1 MSTAAAADQISLVL
15 LPSGSSSSSSH
26 VSIDRSGRRR
36 PQERQRTN
44 DGRLEHMTVTSFVSI
59 KGAPG
64 VTTLAC
70 LVGATWPEGRKVM
83 VAECDPS
90 GGDLAARF
98 QLSSRE
104 GWPALLA
111 AARRSGTTIDIAS
124 HLQQLPG
131 GLDVLVA
138 TRGLDALDASR
149 SMDAL
154 LSHCR
159 SSADSTWDVLIDLG
173 RLAPD
178 DRASAVWLEH
188 SDMVVVCSRSDAASV
203 VHIRERAPM
212 LLERYPDRVRL
223 AIVGAEII
231 RSRRSRSSPGS
242 RCWRSCRLIRH
253 LRLRLPVSGRVDAG
267 CAARCWQPRRDGW
280 PRRW

>member
-1 MSTAAAADQISLVL
+1 
-15 LPSGSSSSSSH
+15 
-26 VSIDRSGRRR
+26 
-36 PQERQRTN
+36 
-44 DGRLEHMTVTSFVSI
+44 MTVTSFVST

-98 QLSSRE
+98 ELSSRE

-111 AARRSGTTIDIAS
+111 AARRSGTDVDIAS

-131 GLDVLVA
+131 GLNVLVA

-149 SMDAL
+149 SMNAL
-154 LSHCR
+154 LSNSR
-159 SSADSTWDVLIDLG
+159 SSSDSAWDVLIDLG

-188 SDMVVVCSRSDAASV
+188 SEMVVVCSRSDVASV

-223 AIVGAEII
+223 AMVGAGDHAISEIEQFTGLPVLAVVPFDPASAAAAAGE
-231 RSRRSRSSPGS
+231 RQGRRRLRRSLLATTAERMAATLAGGWAGGADEEAAEVEAEATEPASGE
-242 RCWRSCRLIRH
+242 H
-253 LRLRLPVSGRVDAG
+253 LRQGALP
-267 CAARCWQPRRDGW
+267 
-280 PRRW
+280 

>member
-1 MSTAAAADQISLVL
+1 
-15 LPSGSSSSSSH
+15 
-26 VSIDRSGRRR
+26 
-36 PQERQRTN
+36 
-44 DGRLEHMTVTSFVSI
+44 MTVTSFVSI

-104 GWPALLA
+104 GWPALLT
-111 AARRSGTTIDIAS
+111 AARRSGTNIDIAS

-159 SSADSTWDVLIDLG
+159 SSSDNTWDVLIDLG

-203 VHIRERAPM
+203 VHIRERATL

-223 AIVGAEII
+223 AIVGSGDHSISEIQKFTGVPVLAVVPFDSASATAAAGEPQ
-231 RSRRSRSSPGS
+231 SRRRLRRSLLATTAARIAAALVGGS
-242 RCWRSCRLIRH
+242 AGAADGEAADGDGEAAEPASGEH
-253 LRLRLPVSGRVDAG
+253 LRQESL
-267 CAARCWQPRRDGW
+267 Q
-280 PRRW
+280 

>member
-1 MSTAAAADQISLVL
+1 
-15 LPSGSSSSSSH
+15 
-26 VSIDRSGRRR
+26 
-36 PQERQRTN
+36 
-44 DGRLEHMTVTSFVSI
+44 MTVTSFVSI

-70 LVGATWPEGRKVM
+70 LVGATWPEERKVM

-98 QLSSRE
+98 ELSSRE

-111 AARRSGTTIDIAS
+111 AARRSGTDVDVVP

-149 SMDAL
+149 SMNAL
-154 LSHCR
+154 LSNSR
-159 SSADSTWDVLIDLG
+159 SSSDNTWDVLIDLG

-188 SDMVVVCSRSDAASV
+188 SDVVVVCSRSDAASV
-203 VHIRERAPM
+203 MHIRERAPI
-212 LLERYPDRVRL
+212 LLERYPGRVRL
-223 AIVGAEII
+223 AIVGGGDHSISEIQQFTGI
-231 RSRRSRSSPGS
+231 PVLAVVPFDSASAAAATGERQSRRRLRRSQLAATAERMATALVG
-242 RCWRSCRLIRH
+242 RLAGGADGEAVDGMAAPAVPALGEH
-253 LRLRLPVSGRVDAG
+253 LRQEAL
-267 CAARCWQPRRDGW
+267 Q
-280 PRRW
+280 

>member
-1 MSTAAAADQISLVL
+1 
-15 LPSGSSSSSSH
+15 
-26 VSIDRSGRRR
+26 
-36 PQERQRTN
+36 
-44 DGRLEHMTVTSFVSI
+44 MTVSSFVSI

-70 LVGATWPEGRKVM
+70 LVGASWPEGRKVM
-83 VAECDPS
+83 VAECDQS

-104 GWPALLA
+104 GWPAFLA
-111 AARRSGTTIDIAS
+111 AARRSGTDVDIES

-149 SMDAL
+149 SMNAL
-154 LSHCR
+154 LSNSG
-159 SSADSTWDVLIDLG
+159 SSSQGTWDVLIDLG

-203 VHIRERAPM
+203 VHIRERASL
-212 LLERYPDRVRL
+212 LLERYPDRIGL
-223 AIVGAEII
+223 AMVGSGDHSVSEIEQFTGI
-231 RSRRSRSSPGS
+231 PVLAAVPFDSASAAVATGERQSRR
-242 RCWRSCRLIRH
+242 
-253 LRLRLPVSGRVDAG
+253 RLRRSLLATT
-267 CAARCWQPRRDGW
+267 AARMAAKLVGGPTLGADGEATDGEAEGADLALGECL
-280 PRRW
+280 RKGVLR

>member
-1 MSTAAAADQISLVL
+1 
-15 LPSGSSSSSSH
+15 
-26 VSIDRSGRRR
+26 
-36 PQERQRTN
+36 
-44 DGRLEHMTVTSFVSI
+44 MTVTSFVSI

-70 LVGATWPEGRKVM
+70 LVGATWPEGRKVL

-98 QLSSRE
+98 ELSSRE

-111 AARRSGTTIDIAS
+111 AARRSGTDVDVAS

-138 TRGLDALDASR
+138 TRGLDSLDASR
-149 SMDAL
+149 SMNTL
-154 LSHCR
+154 LSNSR
-159 SSADSTWDVLIDLG
+159 SPSDHTWDVLIDLG

-178 DRASAVWLEH
+178 DRASGVWLEH

-203 VHIRERAPM
+203 VHIRERAPL

-223 AIVGAEII
+223 AVVGSGDHAISEIEQFTGI
-231 RSRRSRSSPGS
+231 PVLAVVPFDSASAAAATGERQSRRRLRRSLLATTAMRLAATLAGGS
-242 RCWRSCRLIRH
+242 AGGADGDAADVEAEVAEPASGEH
-253 LRLRLPVSGRVDAG
+253 LRQEIS
-267 CAARCWQPRRDGW
+267 Q
-280 PRRW
+280 

>member
-1 MSTAAAADQISLVL
+1 
-15 LPSGSSSSSSH
+15 
-26 VSIDRSGRRR
+26 
-36 PQERQRTN
+36 
-44 DGRLEHMTVTSFVSI
+44 MTVTSFVSI

-111 AARRSGTTIDIAS
+111 AARRSGVDIDIES

-149 SMDAL
+149 SMNAL
-154 LSHCR
+154 LSNSR
-159 SSADSTWDVLIDLG
+159 SSSDNSWDVLIDLG

-188 SDMVVVCSRSDAASV
+188 SDMVVVCSRADVASV
-203 VHIRERAPM
+203 VHIRERAPL
-212 LLERYPDRVRL
+212 LLERYPGRVGL
-223 AIVGAEII
+223 AIVGGGDHPISEIEQFTGI
-231 RSRRSRSSPGS
+231 PVLAIVPFDPASAAAAAGQRQSGRRLRRSMLVATAGRMASTLVGGSVCGADGEVGDRDAEEVELGSPE
-242 RCWRSCRLIRH
+242 RRRH
-253 LRLRLPVSGRVDAG
+253 EAL
-267 CAARCWQPRRDGW
+267 Q
-280 PRRW
+280 

>member
-1 MSTAAAADQISLVL
+1 
-15 LPSGSSSSSSH
+15 
-26 VSIDRSGRRR
+26 
-36 PQERQRTN
+36 
-44 DGRLEHMTVTSFVSI
+44 MTVTSFVSI

-98 QLSSRE
+98 ELSSRE

-111 AARRSGTTIDIAS
+111 AARRSGADIDIAS

-149 SMDAL
+149 SMNAL
-154 LSHCR
+154 LSNSR
-159 SSADSTWDVLIDLG
+159 SSPDNTWDVLIDLG

-178 DRASAVWLEH
+178 DRASAVWLER
-188 SDMVVVCSRSDAASV
+188 SDMVVVCSRSDAASA
-203 VHIRERAPM
+203 VHIRERAP
-212 LLERYPDRVRL
+212 LLVERYPDRVCL
-223 AIVGAEII
+223 ALVGSGDHAISEIEQFTGI
-231 RSRRSRSSPGS
+231 PVLAVVPFDSASAAAAAGEGQSRR
-242 RCWRSCRLIRH
+242 
-253 LRLRLPVSGRVDAG
+253 RLRRSLLATT
-267 CAARCWQPRRDGW
+267 AARMAAALTGGSAGGADGGTAAGEAEAAE
-280 PRRW
+280 PASGEHVREGALQ

>member
-1 MSTAAAADQISLVL
+1 
-15 LPSGSSSSSSH
+15 
-26 VSIDRSGRRR
+26 
-36 PQERQRTN
+36 
-44 DGRLEHMTVTSFVSI
+44 MTVTSFVSI

-104 GWPALLA
+104 GWPALLV
-111 AARRSGTTIDIAS
+111 AARRSGVDVNIEP

-138 TRGLDALDASR
+138 TRGLDVLDASR
-149 SMDAL
+149 SMNAL
-154 LSHCR
+154 LS
-159 SSADSTWDVLIDLG
+159 SSRPSSDNTWDVLIDLG

-203 VHIRERAPM
+203 VHIRERAPL
-212 LLERYPDRVRL
+212 LLERYPERVSL
-223 AIVGAEII
+223 AIVGGGDHSISEIEQFTGVPVLAVVPFDPVSAAVAAGE
-231 RSRRSRSSPGS
+231 RPCRRRLRRSV
-242 RCWRSCRLIRH
+242 L
-253 LRLRLPVSGRVDAG
+253 ATT
-267 CAARCWQPRRDGW
+267 AARMATTLADGSVGSADGELGDPHARAAVPASTEHRREEALQ
-280 PRRW
+280 